1 MVSSVLG
8 QTRHAGFPSGAWSD
22 RIDGLPASLEA
33 VRGVRFDPDDAGSKA
48 QADSGASAGG
58 GAPVYRISKALL
70 NKVPPSWTAWRH
82 AACHNL
88 PCLLRCCRVSQRV
101 VHSSLRATNIFCSDE
116 IFRTKRECKDIVMAQ
131 PGRLSTLADR
141 F

>member
-48 QADSGASAGG
+48 QADTGASAGG

-70 NKVPPSWTAWRH
+70 NKVPPSWTAWRMQHVTIRH
-82 AACHNL
+82 ASSVNLLQGFSESGALITACHEH
-88 PCLLRCCRVSQRV
+88 LLQRWNFQDKTSGNV
-101 VHSSLRATNIFCSDE
+101 KIL
-116 IFRTKRECKDIVMAQ
+116 
-131 PGRLSTLADR
+131 
-141 F
+141 

>member
-58 GAPVYRISKALL
+58 GAPVYSISKALL
-70 NKVPPSWTAWRH
+70 NKVPPSWTAWRMQHVTICH
-82 AACHNL
+82 ASSVAAGF
-88 PCLLRCCRVSQRV
+88 LREWCTHHCVPRT
-101 VHSSLRATNIFCSDE
+101 SSAAMKFSGQNGNVKIL
-116 IFRTKRECKDIVMAQ
+116 
-131 PGRLSTLADR
+131 
-141 F
+141 